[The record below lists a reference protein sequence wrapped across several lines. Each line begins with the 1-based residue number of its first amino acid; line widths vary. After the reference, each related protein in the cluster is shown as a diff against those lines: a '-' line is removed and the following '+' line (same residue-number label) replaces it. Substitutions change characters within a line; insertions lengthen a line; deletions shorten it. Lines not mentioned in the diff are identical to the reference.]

1 MKSKISKKLALSK
14 ETLLHL
20 SGADLGKVAAGGT
33 GWSCDSICPTVKP
46 TGDRCV

>member
-1 MKSKISKKLALSK
+1 MKSKTIKKLALSK

-20 SGADLGKVAAGGT
+20 SGADLGRVAGGS

-46 TGDRCV
+46 TGNKCV